1 MTIAYVTTGERP
13 EYRETRCKAM
23 CQWTLEV
30 CRELHLE
37 RWATLFRFAP
47 ITLETLYGSD
57 LFDGEVW
64 LEPGRKEPVGL
75 FR

>member
-1 MTIAYVTTGERP
+1 
-13 EYRETRCKAM
+13 M

-64 LEPGRKEPVGL
+64 LEPGRKEPVRL